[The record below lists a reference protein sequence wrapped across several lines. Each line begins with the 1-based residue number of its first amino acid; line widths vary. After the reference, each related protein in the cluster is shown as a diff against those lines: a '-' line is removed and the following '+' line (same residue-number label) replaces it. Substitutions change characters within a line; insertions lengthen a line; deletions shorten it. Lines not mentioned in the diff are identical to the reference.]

1 MTHILD
7 AGARGTQPFALR
19 ADDERLN
26 LNLERVGGVPL
37 GDLSLQ
43 TVLDEMKRR
52 RCLMDPQTTE
62 VIVRTIAA
70 WRQGDGG
77 PSEVLIVKGH
87 PPVHGADGRIDWS
100 PQCDP
105 DRRDAD
111 ADAVQV
117 SHYDSQ
123 LVTVRAGDVIAVL
136 HAPTTGEPGV
146 DVFGDELP
154 ARSGKPIGARAVAG
168 CHVDETT
175 GRMIADV
182 NGTLDINRQGEIRVT
197 EGLHI
202 SGNVDFKTGHVR
214 SPGIVQ
220 IDGNVV
226 DLFHVDAGADA
237 VIRGDVHLA
246 EIRAAGNV
254 HVGGAI
260 ATGDKGLCLAGGDV
274 TARMV
279 EASTVGARGTIHVT
293 REAISASL
301 FAGGAIDAAGGTLSG
316 GVFVA
321 RGGIVCKVLGS
332 AGEARTLAMA
342 GVDWMIDRITRPLLA
357 EVENI
362 RADLAKR
369 QPALDVLRA
378 SLKRLTPA
386 QREQVVELEFEA
398 QTLQDEID
406 KRMAVVQAAR
416 QDGEAHHL
424 PQISVAGEVHPGVEI
439 RLATR
444 LTKNDKCIKGPITF
458 KLTDLGQGPQIVAH
472 TAGGTILPLKTGRAT
487 DPLLKIDLPDLPPEP
502 PEPPEA

>member
-260 ATGDKGLCLAGGDV
+260 ATGDKGLCLAGG
-274 TARMV
+274 
-279 EASTVGARGTIHVT
+279 
-293 REAISASL
+293 
-301 FAGGAIDAAGGTLSG
+301 TLSG